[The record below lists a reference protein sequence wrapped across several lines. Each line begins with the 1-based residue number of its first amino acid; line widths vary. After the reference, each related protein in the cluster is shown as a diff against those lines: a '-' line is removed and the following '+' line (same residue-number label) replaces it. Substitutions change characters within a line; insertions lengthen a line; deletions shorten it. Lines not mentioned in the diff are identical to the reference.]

1 MKCSALSK
9 KPSLDIT
16 LKRQNWSSAS
26 QYLRG
31 APWVG
36 SLPEWGEFVEGVP
49 EQRWLP
55 LGLSQGEDLL
65 LRDAGRHSDVALV
78 EGWQAL
84 VGWGHRAAVVA

>member
-1 MKCSALSK
+1 M
-9 KPSLDIT
+9 
-16 LKRQNWSSAS
+16 
-26 QYLRG
+26 
-31 APWVG
+31 
-36 SLPEWGEFVEGVP
+36 EGVP